1 MFNDKR
7 RVLLYA
13 VFPSC
18 FTLILIAL
26 YFSGIEFL
34 QNITSPAFQ
43 REFGLIENSQ
53 NILLLLSALLC
64 WRTARS
70 EPCNH
75 WKWFWRLG
83 TLASLFLFMEEI
95 DWGDHY
101 WSLLTGTQRP
111 SGEYFNIHN
120 QGNITRWLKKIV
132 DGGSVAIFILIP
144 LARKR
149 LPVKIQSL
157 VPDIHSALTLLC
169 GLLTSKLAHALENAG
184 INNNGSLLNN
194 ISEFRETF
202 TYWVGLLYLWEVAQ
216 RRKSP
221 HEQTAITDNAA
232 GTTSQKS

>member
-1 MFNDKR
+1 MFNDKNR
-7 RVLLYA
+7 LLLYA

-34 QNITSPAFQ
+34 QSITSPATQ
-43 REFGLIENSQ
+43 REFGLIENAQ
-53 NILLLLSALLC
+53 NILLLLSALL
-64 WRTARS
+64 
-70 EPCNH
+70 
-75 WKWFWRLG
+75 
-83 TLASLFLFMEEI
+83 
-95 DWGDHY
+95 Y
-101 WSLLTGTQRP
+101 WSLLTGTHRP

-120 QGNITRWLKKIV
+120 QGNITRWLKKMV
-132 DGGSVAIFILIP
+132 DGGSVAVFILIP

-216 RRKSP
+216 RRKRS
-221 HEQTAITDNAA
+221 HDQAAVTDNST
-232 GTTSQKS
+232 GNTNQNT